1 MMTKSNLFCDNTE
14 MLIGCSEIIGQYLF
28 GSDLCSKIRIRYE
41 DLKANF
47 DAVTYDEWSADG
59 DYSLWKF
66 SSGLT
71 PYMDYDDT
79 SIVPIPI
86 ANELFK
92 LNEAVV
98 SFDFPIWFNMDDT
111 QAQRIM
117 FITQDPISR
126 EIKWYKDCRDAL
138 CTTVFS
144 IHNPLWRNKGNGGK
158 RIWLLANKFVE
169 NGYGIYF
176 TDGYKFAIQSTSGE
190 AINPDPAQVAAY
202 REMLNAEIE
211 LVKPNLIV
219 MFGRLAEDVLKSL
232 SDTHISVL
240 SLPHFSGQAQG
251 KIKDFFNWS
260 DDKPFT
266 ISEQAACYFNT
277 ITKEIPQ

>member
-1 MMTKSNLFCDNTE
+1 MRE
-14 MLIGCSEIIGQYLF
+14 GCSKIIAQYLL
-28 GSDLCSKIRIRYE
+28 GSDLYSKVMIRYE
-41 DLKANF
+41 DLRANF
-47 DAVTYDEWSADG
+47 DAVTFDEWSADG

-92 LNEAVV
+92 LKDAVV

-126 EIKWYKDCRDAL
+126 DVKWYKDCRDAL
-138 CTTVFS
+138 CTTVFG
-144 IHNPLWRNKGNGGK
+144 IHNPMWRNKGNGGK

-169 NGYGIYF
+169 NGYGVYF

-190 AINPDPAQVAAY
+190 AITPDTAQVTAY
-202 REMLNAEIE
+202 REMLNAEIA
-211 LVKPNLIV
+211 LVKPTQIV
-219 MFGRLAEDVLKSL
+219 ALGKLAENVLKSL
-232 SDTHISVL
+232 SDAHIPVM

-251 KIKDFFNWS
+251 KIKEFFNRP

-266 ISEQAACYFNT
+266 INEQADCYYNT